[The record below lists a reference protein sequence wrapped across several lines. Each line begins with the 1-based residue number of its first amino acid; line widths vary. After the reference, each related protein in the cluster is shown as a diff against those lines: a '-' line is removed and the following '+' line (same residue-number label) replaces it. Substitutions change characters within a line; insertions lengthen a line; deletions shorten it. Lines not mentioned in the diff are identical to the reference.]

1 MFLEKRINENSCSFV
16 GLSNAILLAQHNKV
30 VIYDIV
36 PAKVDLINSRKSPF
50 VDKEIEAFLF
60 KDDLDFVQSLESA
73 LGIKAKKNF
82 MPMQAGDVY
91 QTFADIDD
99 LFNVTGYKPKMSV
112 EQGVNNFVD
121 WYREF
126 YG

>member
-1 MFLEKRINENSCSFV
+1 METGSADESS
-16 GLSNAILLAQHNKV
+16 APYKV
-30 VIYDIV
+30 FNIGNGQPVN
-36 PAKVDLINSRKSPF
+36 L
-50 VDKEIEAFLF
+50 
-60 KDDLDFVQSLESA
+60 LDFVQSLESA

-121 WYREF
+121 WYSEF

>member
-1 MFLEKRINENSCSFV
+1 MQYTNIYSSTLNWYDKNKRDLPWR
-16 GLSNAILLAQHNKV
+16 LSNDIYSVWLSEVMLQQTQVKT
-30 VIYDIV
+30 VIPYY
-36 PAKVDLINSRKSPF
+36 KNWLNNFKS
-50 VDKEIEAFLF
+50 VE
-60 KDDLDFVQSLESA
+60 
-73 LGIKAKKNF
+73 
-82 MPMQAGDVY
+82 DVAY
-91 QTFADIDD
+91 ADIDD

>member
-1 MFLEKRINENSCSFV
+1 
-16 GLSNAILLAQHNKV
+16 
-30 VIYDIV
+30 
-36 PAKVDLINSRKSPF
+36 
-50 VDKEIEAFLF
+50 
-60 KDDLDFVQSLESA
+60 
-73 LGIKAKKNF
+73 

>member
-1 MFLEKRINENSCSFV
+1 MKIAVVGAGFV

-73 LGIKAKKNF
+73 LGIKAKKNLL
-82 MPMQAGDVY
+82 PMQPGDVKA
-91 QTFADIDD
+91 TAADTSALEEWIG
-99 LFNVTGYKPKMSV
+99 FKPNTSV
-112 EQGVNNFVD
+112 QEGVSNFVD
-121 WYREF
+121 WYKNF
-126 YG
+126 YGI

>member
-1 MFLEKRINENSCSFV
+1 METGSADESSALYKVFNIGNGQPINF
-16 GLSNAILLAQHNKV
+16 
-30 VIYDIV
+30 
-36 PAKVDLINSRKSPF
+36 
-50 VDKEIEAFLF
+50 
-60 KDDLDFVQSLESA
+60 LDFVQPLESA

>member
-1 MFLEKRINENSCSFV
+1 MYKSNVVGAGFV

-99 LFNVTGYKPKMSV
+99 LFNVTGYKPQMSV

>member
-1 MFLEKRINENSCSFV
+1 MKIAVVGAGFV

-112 EQGVNNFVD
+112 DQGVNNFVD

>member
-1 MFLEKRINENSCSFV
+1 MKIAVVGAGFV

-99 LFNVTGYKPKMSV
+99 LFNVTGYSLNAAR
-112 EQGVNNFVD
+112 QHSSL
-121 WYREF
+121 
-126 YG
+126 